1 MDQGGLRSLSID
13 QPAQSA
19 PAPIRRR
26 GGGGRVPRP
35 AWGRLPSPTNKGRT
49 SKPEQFLLRLCGTCW
64 GRVPL
69 PALEQGG
76 LRSVSIDQPAQS
88 APAPIRRRGGGGRV
102 PRPAWGRLPS
112 PTNKGRTSKPEQF
125 LLRLCGT
132 CWGRVPLPALE
143 Q

>member
-76 LRSVSIDQPAQS
+76 LRSVSIDQPTQS

-102 PRPAWGRLPS
+102 SRPAWGRGTLPHQQRVS
-112 PTNKGRTSKPEQF
+112 ETEQE
-125 LLRLCGT
+125 LLRL
-132 CWGRVPLPALE
+132 
-143 Q
+143 